1 MSSTLSTAQRTDA
14 LKRGFSRRS
23 FGRLATVLSAG
34 AALPF
39 YNERAL
45 AQLSMIKNMDP
56 NAVKINANENPMG
69 PCPEAAEVI
78 YSAVKRG
85 GRYEYE
91 DTYELADTLG
101 HQEGLKTGIGRGSD
115 SYVTIYAGS
124 SAPLHQS
131 VLAFCSKDRP
141 FVAADPGY
149 EAGGRAA
156 KFIGAKVIGVPLKKG
171 TWDHDVKAML
181 EAGGPN
187 AGLYY
192 ICNPNNPTGTL
203 TKKEDIAWLVAN
215 KPAGS
220 VVMVD
225 EAYIHISHHAEK
237 CSDMVAADKD
247 VIVLRTFS
255 KLYGMAGLRA
265 GAIFARPD
273 ILEKVSGWSAGMMPI
288 TAMVGATASLKVP
301 TLVADRRKIMTD
313 IRTDTFDWLTAQNI
327 EFIPS
332 ESNCFMMNVKRP
344 GKEFFQDMAKQE
356 VYIGRVWPVW
366 PEWVRVTVGSKEDM
380 AKFKIACKK
389 VYNA

>member
-1 MSSTLSTAQRTDA
+1 
-14 LKRGFSRRS
+14 
-23 FGRLATVLSAG
+23 
-34 AALPF
+34 
-39 YNERAL
+39 
-45 AQLSMIKNMDP
+45 
-56 NAVKINANENPMG
+56 MG

-101 HQEGLKTGIGRGSD
+101 AQEGLKTETGRRNNG

-131 VLAFCSKDRP
+131 VLAFCSKERP

-156 KFIGAKVIGVPLKKG
+156 KFIGAQIISVPLRKG

-181 EAGGPN
+181 EKGGPN
-187 AGLYY
+187 AGLFY

-225 EAYIHISHHAEK
+225 EAYIHISPSAEK
-237 CSDMVAADKD
+237 CSDMVADDKD

-273 ILEKVSGWSAGMMPI
+273 ILEKVAGWSAGMMPI
-288 TAMVGATASLKVP
+288 TGDGGRDASLKQ
-301 TLVADRRKIMTD
+301 RRWF
-313 IRTDTFDWLTAQNI
+313 R
-327 EFIPS
+327 
-332 ESNCFMMNVKRP
+332 
-344 GKEFFQDMAKQE
+344 
-356 VYIGRVWPVW
+356 
-366 PEWVRVTVGSKEDM
+366 
-380 AKFKIACKK
+380 
-389 VYNA
+389 NAARSSATSATTRLAG

>member
-1 MSSTLSTAQRTDA
+1 MSSTLSTAQRAEA
-14 LKRGFSRRS
+14 LKRGFSRRN
-23 FGRLATVLSAG
+23 FGKLATVLSAG

-56 NAVKINANENPMG
+56 NAVTINANENPMG
-69 PCPEAAEVI
+69 PCPEAAEVM

-101 HQEGLKTGIGRGSD
+101 QQEGLKTAVGRGSD
-115 SYVTIYAGS
+115 SYITIYAGS

-131 VLAFCSKDRP
+131 VLAFCSKDKP

-156 KFIGAKVIGVPLKKG
+156 KFIGAKVVSVPLKKG

-181 EAGGPN
+181 AAGGPN
-187 AGLYY
+187 AGLFY

-225 EAYIHISHHAEK
+225 EAYIHISPTAEK

-273 ILEKVSGWSAGMMPI
+273 MLEKVSGWSAGMMPI
-288 TAMVGATASLKVP
+288 TAMVGATASLKTK
-301 TLVADRRKIMTD
+301 TLVSERRQIIGD
-313 IRTDTFDWLTAQNI
+313 IRNDTFSFLTGQNI

-344 GKEFFQDMAKQE
+344 GKEFFQAMAKE
-356 VYIGRVWPVW
+356 NVYIGRVWPVW
-366 PEWVRVTVGSKEDM
+366 PEWVRVTVGSKDDM
-380 AKFKIACKK
+380 AKFKTAFKK